1 MIAAPLHPEEGSRLE
16 ALLKYEVLD
25 TEDEAAIDELTQLA
39 SEICGTEISL
49 VSFIDKDRQWFKSKV
64 GLDVSETPR
73 DIAFC
78 SHAILESKVLQVSDA
93 SQDPR
98 FKNNPLVTDYPKIR
112 FYAGAPLISDN
123 GMPLGTL
130 CVIDSQTK
138 TLTDH
143 QKHALEVLAKQV
155 MTQLELR
162 LKYRQMERLNKEREQ
177 VFSILAH
184 DLKSPFNGILGL
196 SRILQQQAS
205 SLTPERLQQMADGIL
220 TSSTK
225 VYHLLDELLQWARNR
240 LGAVDIQIKKQA
252 LSPLVK
258 ETTDFLQESF
268 QHKNINLDDQVANDI
283 YIQADGALIKAVLR
297 NLLTNAV
304 KFTPNEGI
312 ITIEAK
318 YVEDDVEISVSDT
331 GEGLS
336 DDLKQ
341 HLFVGVV
348 NNAENNF
355 AEQGNGLGLMLSAEF
370 IKKQKGKIWVDETY
384 TQGARICFTLPKA
397 R

>member
-1 MIAAPLHPEEGSRLE
+1 MIVAPLHPEEGSRLE

-78 SHAILESKVLQVSDA
+78 SHAILREGLFEIPDA
-93 SQDPR
+93 SKDPR
-98 FKNNPLVTDYPKIR
+98 FQDNPFVTETPGIR
-112 FYAGAPLISDN
+112 YYAGAPLISDN

-196 SRILQQQAS
+196 SRILQQQAN

-240 LGAVDIQIKKQA
+240 LGAVDAQIKAQA
-252 LSPLVK
+252 LSSLIK
-258 ETTDFLQESF
+258 ETTEFLQESF
-268 QHKNINLDDQVANDI
+268 EHKNIDLDNQVASDI
-283 YIQADGALIKAVLR
+283 YIQADGALTKAVLR

-304 KFTPNEGI
+304 KFTPKEGVI
-312 ITIEAK
+312 KIEAK
-318 YVEDDVEISVSDT
+318 HIEDYIEISVSDT

-341 HLFVGVV
+341 HLFTGVV
-348 NNAENNF
+348 NNSDNNF
-355 AEQGNGLGLMLSAEF
+355 AAQGNGLGLMLSAEF